1 MVACRPSEPVKHSNV
16 EVTAANGISTATV
29 VVKNPQAPPTF
40 INSQPS
46 LVPGLSL
53 PDPQPRSTSQPE
65 KPSEH
70 LRASPAVAKQP
81 AVEVSVAQPQPAPLA
96 PVPPPMSKVE
106 LKKLQWQRERG
117 KAARSVFEVCH

>member
-1 MVACRPSEPVKHSNV
+1 MKHSNV
-16 EVTAANGISTATV
+16 EVAAANDISTATV
-29 VVKNPQAPPTF
+29 VVKNSQAPPTF

-46 LVPGLSL
+46 LVPGLTM
-53 PDPQPRSTSQPE
+53 PDTQPRSTSQPE

-70 LRASPAVAKQP
+70 LRASPGVVKQP
-81 AVEVSVAQPQPAPLA
+81 TVEVSVAQPQPAPLA

-117 KAARSVFEVCH
+117 EVEWRMIV